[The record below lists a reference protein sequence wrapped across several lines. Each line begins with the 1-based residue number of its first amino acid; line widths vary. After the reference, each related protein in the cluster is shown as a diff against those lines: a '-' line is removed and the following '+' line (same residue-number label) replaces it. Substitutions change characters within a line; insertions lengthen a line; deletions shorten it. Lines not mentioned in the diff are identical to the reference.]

1 MIVIVNLNLPPEE
14 TGGCSRIASGLLA
27 AGGERFGPAEV
38 VHHSLMRQAPAEW
51 RGVRGVVLGPQG
63 TPFAAYD
70 AGFLPWLRGLVLD
83 CPVPILGVCGGM
95 QALALAFG
103 GSLGAAYGQ
112 QVVGTSYGALRKV
125 QGPLQVQ
132 LDPAALPGWLPPE
145 VRSLLTQWPQTGW
158 PAWESHVEQVAD
170 LPDDFTCIAHSAP
183 TPIEA
188 MIHRDRPI
196 MASQFHPELGWAG
209 RLPSPLPEVLHGQEL
224 AECSGGLVWLRAWLA
239 LL

>member
-27 AGGERFGPAEV
+27 AGGARFGPIDV
-38 VHHSLMRQAPAEW
+38 VHHAQLRQHPPDW
-51 RGVRGVVLGPQG
+51 RGVRGIVLGPQG

-70 AGFLPWLRGLVLD
+70 GGFLPWLRGLVLA

-103 GSLGAAYGQ
+103 GSLCAAYGQ
-112 QVVGTSYGALRKV
+112 QVTGTSYGALRKV
-125 QGPLQVQ
+125 QGPLQVH
-132 LDPAALPGWLPPE
+132 LHHSALPDWLPPD
-145 VRSLLTQWPQTGW
+145 VRSMLMDWPPTSW

-170 LPDDFTCIAHSAP
+170 LPCDFACVAHSAP

-188 MIHRDRPI
+188 MIHRNRPI

-209 RLPSPLPEVLHGQEL
+209 RLPSPLPDALLGQESV
-224 AECSGGLVWLRAWLA
+224 ECAGGLLWLRAWLA